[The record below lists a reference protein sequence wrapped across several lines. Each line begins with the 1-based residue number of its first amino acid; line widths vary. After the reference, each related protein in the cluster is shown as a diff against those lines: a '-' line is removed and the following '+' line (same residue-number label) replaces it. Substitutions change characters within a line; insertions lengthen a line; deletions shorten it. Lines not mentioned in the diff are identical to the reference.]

1 MKSALRKNTFM
12 EIFKTKSRFLSI
24 FLIVAI
30 GIAFFAGVKNTAPD
44 MRGSAD
50 IYYKDSN
57 LSHFR
62 LVSTMGFSENDIEAL
77 KGLSGIEV
85 YPGYFADVM
94 IKSGDQELA
103 ARVMSLPEYGKNPE
117 VNSLELAEGRF
128 PEKADECIID
138 SGALVTRRSV
148 GDKIEMLSGTDDP
161 LSDTLSV
168 TEYTVVGTFVSP
180 MYIDK
185 SSRGNTTIGNG
196 NISTIIYVSEENFLT
211 DVYTEVYLTSEV
223 LKSQA
228 AYSEKYDDEAEKLQS
243 VVEKL
248 GENREIE
255 RYDEIIAE
263 AEGEL
268 SKAEKELEDGRRE
281 ADEKLSDA
289 EKELNDAKKE
299 LDDAEKELTDADKK
313 IQDGKKELEDS
324 RKQLDDGWEELRKG
338 QETFDREIGDAKKQL
353 EEQSELLDDSE
364 KQYNEG
370 YELYSNGLAEYNQG
384 LSQYRQ
390 MKEQLDAGKQYLA
403 VMEQYSFI
411 YDLAGAGAA
420 AAPPARANFA
430 ENSLG
435 FSPAEGT
442 EAPDPMQ
449 GIGDILGS
457 FPSEEEIM
465 QILGN
470 LPSEEELQGVMN
482 GTASPEEIGALLNKL
497 PPKEELEAQQQAM
510 ERADTILDTVGARL
524 EASKEQ
530 LDASEAELGEAR
542 RQLDNGRK
550 QLNEAKQTLAQKK
563 SEGEQRLLD
572 SRAALEEGEK
582 QYSQGILDIDRGEK
596 DYIEGKQKYEE
607 GKAEYEDG
615 LAEYEQAK
623 SDAEKEISDGEKKI
637 NDAKRELKELSAPKW
652 YVFDRSGNIGYAE
665 YGENADRINNIA
677 SVFPVFFILVAALV
691 CLTTMTRMVEE
702 QRSQIGTLKAL
713 GYTNGQIIF
722 KFMFYALSAT
732 ILGALFGALIGQKLF
747 PFAIISA
754 YGMLY
759 SIHVIHIP
767 TDWLLTAVCMLV
779 SAAAVAFTVYMAC
792 KNELSEQPAQLM
804 RPKAPRAGKKILLDR
819 LPIWKKVGFNSKV
832 TARNLFRYKRRM
844 FMTVVGIAGC
854 TALTLV
860 GFALENSISDIIN
873 KQYEELNLY
882 DGFFAYDSVDESDT
896 NNIISVVEENG
907 YKSTRYLQKQLS
919 VRANGK
925 TYRAYLIVPDNKEEF
940 LEYYTFRSR
949 TTHEPYEFEEDRVLI
964 DEKLSMLL
972 GISAGDGMEVY
983 QEETDIKNVNV
994 SACVEC
1000 YPNHYVYMSKGLYED
1015 IFGEA
1020 PEPNIMAFG
1029 GREGELTKEEQ
1040 DEFASRLLETNAVLS
1055 INFKDDLVVT
1065 MATMLDALNSVVA
1078 ILIIC
1083 AGALAFVVLYN
1094 LTNINITERIREIA
1108 TLKVM
1113 GFYDTEVDG
1122 YIFREN
1128 LILTLMGI
1136 AVGLFGGYFLSQ
1148 FIIQTAE
1155 IDLVMFGREIKPLSY
1170 VYSGAITLVFSI
1182 VVAVYMHGHLK
1193 KVDMIE
1199 ALKSVE

>member
-1 MKSALRKNTFM
+1 MKSALRKNTLM

-44 MRGSAD
+44 MRSSAD

-62 LVSTMGFSENDIEAL
+62 LVSTLGFSENDIEAL

-85 YPGYFADVM
+85 YPGYFSDVM

-103 ARVMSLPEYGKNPE
+103 ARVMSLPEYGKNSE

-128 PEKADECIID
+128 PEKPDECIID
-138 SGALVTRRSV
+138 SGALVTHRSV
-148 GDKIEMLSGTDDP
+148 GDKVEMLSGTDDP

-180 MYIDK
+180 IYIDK

-196 NISTIIYVSEENFLT
+196 NISTIIYISEENFLT
-211 DVYTEVYLTSEV
+211 EVYTEVYLVSDTLNS
-223 LKSQA
+223 LA
-228 AYSEKYDDEAEKLQS
+228 AYSAKYDDEAEKLQS

-248 GENREIE
+248 GENRENE
-255 RYDEIIAE
+255 RYDEIMAE
-263 AEGEL
+263 AEEEL
-268 SKAEKELEDGRRE
+268 AKAEKELEDGRKE

-289 EKELNDAKKE
+289 HKELNDAKKE

-338 QETFDREIGDAKKQL
+338 QETFDREIGNAEKQL
-353 EEQSELLDDSE
+353 EEQSELLNDSE
-364 KQYNEG
+364 KQYDEG
-370 YELYSNGLAEYNQG
+370 YELYSNGLAEYNEG

-411 YDLAGAGAA
+411 YDFAV

-435 FSPAEGT
+435 FSPPEGT
-442 EAPDPMQ
+442 EALDPMQ

-470 LPSEEELQGVMN
+470 LPSEEELQGIMN

-497 PPKEELEAQQQAM
+497 PPKEELEAHQKAM
-510 ERADTILDTVGARL
+510 EQADAVLNNISAQL
-524 EASKEQ
+524 ETSKQQ
-530 LDASEAELGEAR
+530 LDASEAELQEAR
-542 RQLDNGRK
+542 RQLDDGKR
-550 QLNEAKQTLAQKK
+550 QLSEAEQTLAQKK
-563 SEGEQRLLD
+563 SEGEQKLLD

-582 QYSQGILDIDRGEK
+582 QYSQGLLDIERGEK
-596 DYIEGKQKYEE
+596 DYIEGKQKFED

-623 SDAEKEISDGEKKI
+623 ADAEKELADGEKKI
-637 NDAKRELKELSAPKW
+637 NDAKRELKELSAPQW
-652 YVFDRSGNIGYAE
+652 YVFDRSGYSGYAE

-732 ILGALFGALIGQKLF
+732 ILGALFGALAGQKLF

-754 YGMLY
+754 YGMMY
-759 SIHVIHIP
+759 SIPVMHIP

-779 SAAAVAFTVYMAC
+779 STAAVAFTVYIAC

-819 LPIWKKVGFNSKV
+819 LPIWKKAGFNSKV

-873 KQYEELNLY
+873 KQYGELNSY
-882 DGFFAYDSVDESDT
+882 DGFFAYDSVNESDT

-907 YKSTRYLQKQLS
+907 YKSTKYLQKQLS
-919 VRANGK
+919 VKANGK
-925 TYRAYLIVPDNKEEF
+925 TYHAYLVVPENKEEF

-964 DEKLSMLL
+964 DEKLSILL
-972 GISAGDGMEVY
+972 GIKAGEVLEIY
-983 QEETDIKNVNV
+983 QEETDIKSVNV
-994 SACVEC
+994 SACVEN
-1000 YPNHYVYMSKGLYED
+1000 YPNHYVYMSKGLYEK
-1015 IFGEA
+1015 IFGES

-1029 GREGELTKEEQ
+1029 GREGALTEAEQ

-1055 INFKDDLVVT
+1055 VNFKDDLIVT
-1065 MATMLDALNSVVA
+1065 MSTMLNALNSVVA

-1113 GFYDTEVDG
+1113 GFYDMEVDG